1 MQQQPEYYSYLL
13 DMNANS
19 LSTQQQQQQP
29 RDAFYN
35 SSTGNNNTAFP
46 GPASSTSTAAAAAA
60 AASTVTPT
68 APFDKSTIERGE
80 SSSSNPTTAQAS
92 SATDNASNAP
102 VVKGGTDFR
111 RRKNWSERILVEITG
126 LLHVLSPTGKILY
139 CSESTH
145 ELTGYRP
152 HELVGQALMDFL
164 HIDDMD
170 VFIRDFQMSFHTRSQ
185 IKTHY
190 RFRKKDESYII
201 FEVVGQPKADVPG
214 QPPQSFFGIAQP
226 IPTKSGAL
234 IDTFL
239 ELKAENNWLKKRIDE
254 LSAKYGRVDS
264 NSSTVSPSSFSSNLQ
279 QLPPP
284 SANTQ
289 QQQNQ
294 DDAMDTTGFNNDD
307 WLDGH
312 NSDMDEFMGYKDDQ
326 QQAQGSSNANNGGMA
341 LSHQDSA
348 ERKDKWKR
356 RKKHKGADE
365 YVCSDCGTTSSP
377 EWRKGPM
384 GPKSLCNACGLRWA
398 KKNKKRDLNDD

>member
-1 MQQQPEYYSYLL
+1 MQQQQPEYYSYLL

-19 LSTQQQQQQP
+19 LSTQQQPQQP
-29 RDAFYN
+29 RDAYFN
-35 SSTGNNNTAFP
+35 SSNTNSNTAFA
-46 GPASSTSTAAAAAA
+46 GPATAAPA
-60 AASTVTPT
+60 
-68 APFDKSTIERGE
+68 FDKSTFERGE
-80 SSSSNPTTAQAS
+80 SSSSNPTQPSSTAD
-92 SATDNASNAP
+92 TAP

-239 ELKAENNWLKKRIDE
+239 ELKAENNWLKKRIEE
-254 LSAKYGRVDS
+254 LSAKYGRVDGS
-264 NSSTVSPSSFSSNLQ
+264 ATVSPSSFSSNLQ
-279 QLPPP
+279 QLPP
-284 SANTQ
+284 SFTAQ
-289 QQQNQ
+289 QQ
-294 DDAMDTTGFNNDD
+294 DDAMDTSGFNNDD
-307 WLDGH
+307 WMDGH
-312 NSDMDEFMGYKDDQ
+312 SSDIDEFMGYKEDQ
-326 QQAQGSSNANNGGMA
+326 QQPAQSSG
-341 LSHQDSA
+341 LPLPHQDSA

-356 RKKHKGADE
+356 RVSRRANG
-365 YVCSDCGTTSSP
+365 
-377 EWRKGPM
+377 
-384 GPKSLCNACGLRWA
+384 SLRMQC
-398 KKNKKRDLNDD
+398 

>member
-13 DMNANS
+13 DNNANP
-19 LSTQQQQQQP
+19 LATQQQQQP
-29 RDAFYN
+29 RDAYFNNSN
-35 SSTGNNNTAFP
+35 SSSNTAFP
-46 GPASSTSTAAAAAA
+46 GPTSSSSAAAAAT
-60 AASTVTPT
+60 TV
-68 APFDKSTIERGE
+68 FDKSAIERGE
-80 SSSSNPTTAQAS
+80 SSSSNPTQSS
-92 SATDNASNAP
+92 SASENAP

-190 RFRKKDESYII
+190 RFRKKDESYVI

-239 ELKAENNWLKKRIDE
+239 ELKAENNWLKKRIEE

-264 NSSTVSPSSFSSNLQ
+264 NSTVSPSSFSSNLQ

-284 SANTQ
+284 TQ
-289 QQQNQ
+289 Q
-294 DDAMDTTGFNNDD
+294 DDAMDTTGLSNDD
-307 WLDGH
+307 WMDGH
-312 NSDMDEFMGYKDDQ
+312 NSDIDEFMGYKDDPQ
-326 QQAQGSSNANNGGMA
+326 QQQSSANVNN
-341 LSHQDSA
+341 LSYPDPV

-356 RKKHKGADE
+356 R
-365 YVCSDCGTTSSP
+365 VS
-377 EWRKGPM
+377 R
-384 GPKSLCNACGLRWA
+384 
-398 KKNKKRDLNDD
+398 

>member
-13 DMNANS
+13 DINANP
-19 LSTQQQQQQP
+19 LSAQQQQQQQP
-29 RDAFYN
+29 RDTYFNN
-35 SSTGNNNTAFP
+35 SNTNSNTAFP
-46 GPASSTSTAAAAAA
+46 GPPSSASTAAA
-60 AASTVTPT
+60 T
-68 APFDKSTIERGE
+68 FDKSTIERGE
-80 SSSSNPTTAQAS
+80 SSSSNPTQSSS
-92 SATDNASNAP
+92 SAADNASNAP

-190 RFRKKDESYII
+190 RFRKKDESYVI

-226 IPTKSGAL
+226 IPTKSGAM

-239 ELKAENNWLKKRIDE
+239 ELKAENNWLKKRIEE

-264 NSSTVSPSSFSSNLQ
+264 SSTVSSSSFSSNLQ
-279 QLPPP
+279 QLSPP
-284 SANTQ
+284 SATQ
-289 QQQNQ
+289 QQQQ

-307 WLDGH
+307 WMDGH
-312 NSDMDEFMGYKDDQ
+312 NSDIDEFVGYKDDKQ
-326 QQAQGSSNANNGGMA
+326 QPQSSNDGMS
-341 LSHQDSA
+341 LSHQGSA

-365 YVCSDCGTTSSP
+365 YVCSDCGTTASP
-377 EWRKGPM
+377 EWRKGPH
-384 GPKSLCNACGLRWA
+384 GPKTLCNACGLRWA

>member
-13 DMNANS
+13 DNNANP
-19 LSTQQQQQQP
+19 LATQQQQQP
-29 RDAFYN
+29 RDAYFNNSN
-35 SSTGNNNTAFP
+35 SSSNTAFP
-46 GPASSTSTAAAAAA
+46 GPTSSSSAAAAAT
-60 AASTVTPT
+60 TV
-68 APFDKSTIERGE
+68 FDKSAIERGE
-80 SSSSNPTTAQAS
+80 SSSSNPTQSS
-92 SATDNASNAP
+92 SASENAP

-190 RFRKKDESYII
+190 RFRKKDESYVI

-239 ELKAENNWLKKRIDE
+239 ELKAENNWLKKRIEE
-254 LSAKYGRVDS
+254 LSAKYGR
-264 NSSTVSPSSFSSNLQ
+264 
-279 QLPPP
+279 
-284 SANTQ
+284 
-289 QQQNQ
+289 
-294 DDAMDTTGFNNDD
+294 
-307 WLDGH
+307 
-312 NSDMDEFMGYKDDQ
+312 
-326 QQAQGSSNANNGGMA
+326 
-341 LSHQDSA
+341 
-348 ERKDKWKR
+348 
-356 RKKHKGADE
+356 
-365 YVCSDCGTTSSP
+365 
-377 EWRKGPM
+377 
-384 GPKSLCNACGLRWA
+384 
-398 KKNKKRDLNDD
+398 

>member
-1 MQQQPEYYSYLL
+1 MQQPEYYSYLL
-13 DMNANS
+13 DMDANS
-19 LSTQQQQQQP
+19 LSTQQQP
-29 RDAFYN
+29 RDAYFNN
-35 SSTGNNNTAFP
+35 SNTSSNTAFP
-46 GPASSTSTAAAAAA
+46 GPTSSASVSTAAAAA
-60 AASTVTPT
+60 PT
-68 APFDKSTIERGE
+68 FDKSTIERGE
-80 SSSSNPTTAQAS
+80 SSSSNPTQPSS
-92 SATDNASNAP
+92 SATDNASSAP

-239 ELKAENNWLKKRIDE
+239 ELKAENNWLKKRIEE

-264 NSSTVSPSSFSSNLQ
+264 NSTVSPSSFSSNLQ
-279 QLPPP
+279 QLPP
-284 SANTQ
+284 SSSTQ
-289 QQQNQ
+289 QPPPPPPSQQ
-294 DDAMDTTGFNNDD
+294 DDAMDTTGFSNDD
-307 WLDGH
+307 WMDGH
-312 NSDMDEFMGYKDDQ
+312 NSDIDEFMGYKEYPS
-326 QQAQGSSNANNGGMA
+326 QAQNSNASNGGMS

-356 RKKHKGADE
+356 RVSVDTAQGSRH
-365 YVCSDCGTTSSP
+365 
-377 EWRKGPM
+377 M
-384 GPKSLCNACGLRWA
+384 SLKPCR
-398 KKNKKRDLNDD
+398 

>member
-13 DMNANS
+13 DVNASS
-19 LSTQQQQQQP
+19 LSAQQQQQQQP
-29 RDAFYN
+29 RDAYFSN
-35 SSTGNNNTAFP
+35 SNTNSNTAFP
-46 GPASSTSTAAAAAA
+46 GPTSSASTAAAAAPA
-60 AASTVTPT
+60 I
-68 APFDKSTIERGE
+68 FDNGTIERGE
-80 SSSSNPTTAQAS
+80 ASSSNPTQS
-92 SATDNASNAP
+92 SPATDNASNALA
-102 VVKGGTDFR
+102 VKGGTDFR

-170 VFIRDFQMSFHTRSQ
+170 VFIRDFQTSFHTRSQ

-214 QPPQSFFGIAQP
+214 QPPRSFFGIAQP

-254 LSAKYGRVDS
+254 LSAKYGRVD
-264 NSSTVSPSSFSSNLQ
+264 NNSTVSPSSFSSNLQ

-284 SANTQ
+284 STTQ
-289 QQQNQ
+289 QQ
-294 DDAMDTTGFNNDD
+294 DEAMDTNDD
-307 WLDGH
+307 WMDGH
-312 NSDMDEFMGYKDDQ
+312 NSDIDEFMGYKDGQ
-326 QQAQGSSNANNGGMA
+326 QQTQNNANKGGMS
-341 LSHQDSA
+341 LPHQDSA

-356 RKKHKGADE
+356 RKKHKGTDE

-377 EWRKGPM
+377 EWRKGPH
-384 GPKSLCNACGLRWA
+384 GPKTLCNACGLRWA

>member
-1 MQQQPEYYSYLL
+1 MQQPEYYSYLL
-13 DMNANS
+13 DNNS
-19 LSTQQQQQQP
+19 NSSLTRPQQQRQQP
-29 RDAFYN
+29 REAYFNN
-35 SSTGNNNTAFP
+35 SNSANNNSFP
-46 GPASSTSTAAAAAA
+46 GIPSSSSSSA
-60 AASTVTPT
+60 
-68 APFDKSTIERGE
+68 FDNKNKNNIETGE
-80 SSSSNPTTAQAS
+80 SSTTNTTQTTSSTTDL
-92 SATDNASNAP
+92 TAP

-164 HIDDMD
+164 HVDDMD
-170 VFIRDFQMSFHTRSQ
+170 VFIRDFQMSFHNRSQ

-254 LSAKYGRVDS
+254 LSAKYGRVD
-264 NSSTVSPSSFSSNLQ
+264 NSSTASPSSYSSGQPLH
-279 QLPPP
+279 
-284 SANTQ
+284 SQ
-289 QQQNQ
+289 QQQQQQQQMQQMQQQQ
-294 DDAMDTTGFNNDD
+294 DDSMDTSGFNNISDEWID
-307 WLDGH
+307 SH
-312 NSDMDEFMGYKDDQ
+312 NSDLDEFMGYKDDQ
-326 QQAQGSSNANNGGMA
+326 TSNSSNNNGA
-341 LSHQDSA
+341 LLPHQDSA
-348 ERKDKWKR
+348 DRKDKWKR
-356 RKKHKGADE
+356 RVSFL
-365 YVCSDCGTTSSP
+365 YQ
-377 EWRKGPM
+377 M
-384 GPKSLCNACGLRWA
+384 
-398 KKNKKRDLNDD
+398 

>member
-13 DMNANS
+13 DNNANP
-19 LSTQQQQQQP
+19 LVTQQQQQP
-29 RDAFYN
+29 RDAYFNN
-35 SSTGNNNTAFP
+35 SNSNTAFP
-46 GPASSTSTAAAAAA
+46 GPTSSSSSAAAAAT
-60 AASTVTPT
+60 TV
-68 APFDKSTIERGE
+68 FDKSAIERGE
-80 SSSSNPTTAQAS
+80 SSSSNPTQSS
-92 SATDNASNAP
+92 SASENAP

-239 ELKAENNWLKKRIDE
+239 ELKAENNWLKKRIEE

-264 NSSTVSPSSFSSNLQ
+264 NSTVSPSSFSSNLQ
-279 QLPPP
+279 QLPPQ
-284 SANTQ
+284 TQ
-289 QQQNQ
+289 Q
-294 DDAMDTTGFNNDD
+294 DDAMDTTGLSNDD
-307 WLDGH
+307 WMDGH
-312 NSDMDEFMGYKDDQ
+312 NSDIDEFMGYKDDPQ
-326 QQAQGSSNANNGGMA
+326 QQQSSANVNS
-341 LSHQDSA
+341 LSYPDPV

-356 RKKHKGADE
+356 R
-365 YVCSDCGTTSSP
+365 VS
-377 EWRKGPM
+377 R
-384 GPKSLCNACGLRWA
+384 
-398 KKNKKRDLNDD
+398 